1 MFDLGAPDDDGGG
14 MGLPSSCDDDAGA
27 ESTVGCIFYAV
38 DLDQAGVFEDP
49 QFAVVVS
56 NVQGAGQAEVV
67 VEERVDGVWTVVD
80 GPVEVA
86 PKSLHVFALPGH
98 EQQGSGIA
106 IGGAYRVTASLPIIA
121 YQFNPLQ
128 MGWWSSDASLL
139 YPVRALDTIAD
150 VVQWGPG
157 SGFGYVTVVASHDG
171 TDVTVRPAVNTAGG
185 GGMPP
190 GLAGGAFTI
199 TLDEGD
205 TATVR
210 VAQENASLTGSRI
223 ESTEPIAVF
232 SGHECAFV
240 PAGVYACDHVEEQ
253 LAGLRLWGK
262 EFVGARMP
270 IRTPGSPEASLWQ
283 VYSSE
288 DDTVLEFSAP
298 AGVTGLPASPVT
310 LDKGQ
315 LLEFETAGIVGAAGD
330 FHLSADKPV
339 ALFNFMTGWESIG
352 VEVGDPAMLQL
363 SPVQQFLGQYVVLV
377 PSEWENDVLVITR
390 EQGAVVEVDGVAV
403 QDTLFFDAGGGFEVA
418 RVPVEDGVHDLGG
431 SAPFSVS
438 VVGYDQAD
446 SYAYLGGM
454 GTSLINPEP
463 EG

>member
-240 PAGVYACDHVEEQ
+240 PAGVYA
-253 LAGLRLWGK
+253 
-262 EFVGARMP
+262 
-270 IRTPGSPEASLWQ
+270 
-283 VYSSE
+283 
-288 DDTVLEFSAP
+288 
-298 AGVTGLPASPVT
+298 
-310 LDKGQ
+310 
-315 LLEFETAGIVGAAGD
+315 
-330 FHLSADKPV
+330 
-339 ALFNFMTGWESIG
+339 
-352 VEVGDPAMLQL
+352 
-363 SPVQQFLGQYVVLV
+363 
-377 PSEWENDVLVITR
+377 
-390 EQGAVVEVDGVAV
+390 
-403 QDTLFFDAGGGFEVA
+403 
-418 RVPVEDGVHDLGG
+418 
-431 SAPFSVS
+431 
-438 VVGYDQAD
+438 
-446 SYAYLGGM
+446 
-454 GTSLINPEP
+454 
-463 EG
+463 